1 MSEGHWFTTR
11 SALFRPGDHV
21 WNEVARYEVP
31 LRGHLERF
39 YSAGRWGLDA
49 ADREDLLQG
58 ILLEMKERL
67 VETYERSRG
76 GFRALLRTVVE
87 RRVISYAR
95 SKRRKPGAFPDDLA
109 PEDLAQEAGV
119 GGESL
124 ADLEA
129 VDLETSLLG
138 AVSDCHDHFV
148 ESGPHELGVVWVL
161 TDRLV
166 HALGNKEIAA
176 KRGFSERQVAGRL
189 SRARERIYASLL
201 ARELDL
207 EPAGDDLQAAVR
219 VFTTCLRQPRR
230 RARLAEELEPSLREA
245 FLEFFE
251 RFLGTL
257 RLFRGSDSVRY
268 QEIARGVLAVFE
280 EAKSGLLESA

>member
-31 LRGHLERF
+31 LRNHLERH
-39 YSAGRWGLDA
+39 YSAGRWGLDR

-58 ILLEMKERL
+58 ILLEIKERL

-76 GFRALLRTVVE
+76 GFRTLLRTVVE

-95 SKRRKPGAFPDDLA
+95 SKRRTPGALPPDLPGDLPDPA
-109 PEDLAQEAGV
+109 
-119 GGESL
+119 ESL
-124 ADLEA
+124 DDLEA
-129 VDLETSLLG
+129 VDFETSLLSS
-138 AVSDCHDHFV
+138 VSECHDHFV

-166 HALGNKEIAA
+166 HSLGNKEIAA

-189 SRARERIYASLL
+189 SRARARIYAALL
-201 ARELDL
+201 ARELEL
-207 EPAGDDLQAAVR
+207 EPESEALRSAVN
-219 VFTTCLRQPRR
+219 VFTACLRQPRR
-230 RARLAEELEPSLREA
+230 RVRLAEALEPDLAEA
-245 FLEFFE
+245 FLSFFE
-251 RFLGTL
+251 RFLATL
-257 RLFRGSDSVRY
+257 RQFRGSDSVRY
-268 QEIARGVLAVFE
+268 QEIARGVLSVFE
-280 EAKSGLLESA
+280 EAEAGLLESA

>member
-11 SALFRPGDHV
+11 SALFKPGDHV
-21 WNEVARYEVP
+21 WNEVARYEAP
-31 LRGHLERF
+31 LRSHLERF

-58 ILLEMKERL
+58 ILLEIKERL

-95 SKRRKPGAFPDDLA
+95 SKRRTPVAL
-109 PEDLAQEAGV
+109 PEDVAEHLPS
-119 GGESL
+119 ESL
-124 ADLEA
+124 ADLDA

-189 SRARERIYASLL
+189 TRARERIYRSLL
-201 ARELDL
+201 ARELEL
-207 EPAGDDLQAAVR
+207 EPESEGLQAAVR

-230 RARLAEELEPSLREA
+230 RARLAEELEPALQEA

-251 RFLGTL
+251 RFLATL

-268 QEIARGVLAVFE
+268 QEIARGVLSVFE
-280 EAKSGLLESA
+280 EAEGAFLLGESA

>member
-1 MSEGHWFTTR
+1 VSEGHWFTTR

-31 LRGHLERF
+31 LRNHLERY
-39 YSAGRWGLDA
+39 YSGGRWGLDA

-58 ILLEMKERL
+58 ILLEIKERL

-87 RRVISYAR
+87 RRVISCAR
-95 SKRRKPGAFPDDLA
+95 SKRRTPGEL
-109 PEDLAQEAGV
+109 PEDLPDQ
-119 GGESL
+119 SL
-124 ADLEA
+124 EDLEA

-166 HALGNKEIAA
+166 HSLGNKEIAA

-189 SRARERIYASLL
+189 TRARERIYASLL
-201 ARELDL
+201 ARELEL
-207 EPAGDDLQAAVR
+207 ERESEELRAAVR

-230 RARLAEELEPSLREA
+230 RARLAEDLGPDLCQS

-251 RFLGTL
+251 RFLQTL

-268 QEIARGVLAVFE
+268 QEIARGVLSVFE
-280 EAKSGLLESA
+280 EAEAGLLLGESA